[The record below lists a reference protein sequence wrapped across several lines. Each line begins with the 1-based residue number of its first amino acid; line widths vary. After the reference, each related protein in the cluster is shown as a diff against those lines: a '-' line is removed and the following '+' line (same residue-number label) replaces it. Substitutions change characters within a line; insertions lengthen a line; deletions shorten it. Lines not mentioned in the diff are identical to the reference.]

1 MNNESNRKKL
11 NIFINVVDFIVS
23 LPFKI
28 LKNLFILLVLI
39 ANECDKKKQGGITMK
54 SKSKLKEHIECFI
67 DERLEENRDNV
78 LSNKEFRKLSNEY
91 LELYDEIE
99 AGINNEKVTDKYK
112 DIELNLK
119 RIELQEMYKMGIKD
133 VVRFLIEG

>member
-1 MNNESNRKKL
+1 
-11 NIFINVVDFIVS
+11 
-23 LPFKI
+23 
-28 LKNLFILLVLI
+28 
-39 ANECDKKKQGGITMK
+39 MK

-78 LSNKEFRKLSNEY
+78 LCNKEFRKLSNEY
-91 LELYDEIE
+91 LELYDKIE
-99 AGINNEKVTDKYK
+99 AEINNEKVTDKYK

-133 VVRFLIEG
+133 VVRFFIEG